1 MVCRASHSREN
12 KTSKYVRK
20 ECERHLRY
28 LENGGKWVFDEELAH
43 RPIRFIEKFCKPS
56 KGSKRQLVLQPWQ
69 HFIIGSLFGWVHK
82 ETKLRRFKEALIFM
96 GRKMVKQLLY
106 LVLLTMLFLK
116 MEKTALKSIF

>member
-20 ECERHLRY
+20 ECDRHLRY

-96 GRKMVKQLLY
+96 GRKMVKQQPF
-106 LVLLTMLFLK
+106 LVSLTMLYHK
-116 MEKTALKSIF
+116 MEKMVQKFIC

>member
-56 KGSKRQLVLQPWQ
+56 KGSKRQLVLQ
-69 HFIIGSLFGWVHK
+69 HGNILLLAVCLVGFIKKQNCAGLK
-82 ETKLRRFKEALIFM
+82 KL
-96 GRKMVKQLLY
+96 
-106 LVLLTMLFLK
+106 
-116 MEKTALKSIF
+116 